1 MPAIPEPPLPS
12 RSRPDWRG
20 WIALVWV
27 VFWGSAYAL
36 TAIQARSPQVME
48 WLRPWVRNTQP

>member
-1 MPAIPEPPLPS
+1 MSTQADQPRPL

-20 WIALVWV
+20 WIALTWV

-36 TAIQARSPQVME
+36 TVIHARCPRLLS
-48 WLRPWVRNTQP
+48 WFLHR